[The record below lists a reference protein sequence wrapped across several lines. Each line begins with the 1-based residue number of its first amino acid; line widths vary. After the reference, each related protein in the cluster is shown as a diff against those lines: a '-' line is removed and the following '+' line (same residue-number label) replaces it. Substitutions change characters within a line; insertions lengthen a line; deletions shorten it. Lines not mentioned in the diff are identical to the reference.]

1 MGWGKS
7 SPTDLSLSVADSR
20 ILQETWVMVLG
31 RKVMAPKFSRS
42 IQLRAVHENKR
53 SSCVFW
59 IVAVWKSHSS
69 VKVGGDALHSCA
81 NGLPCE
87 QLRG

>member
-1 MGWGKS
+1 
-7 SPTDLSLSVADSR
+7 
-20 ILQETWVMVLG
+20 MVLG
-31 RKVMAPKFSRS
+31 LKVVTPQFSRS
-42 IQLRAVHENKR
+42 IQLRAVHESKR

-59 IVAVWKSHSS
+59 IVAVWKSHSF

-87 QLRG
+87 QLCG